1 MIYKIRRRK
10 NICASAF
17 ALAITF
23 VLCSCTNIADRELE
37 YVYIPSATSAP
48 AEGVGGDLLVITTP
62 AAETEAETW
71 PAQPAIADP
80 GVLTPQQQEFIN
92 SCLFMGDSICLG
104 FGVYGLVSHCT
115 AKAGAAARNI
125 EDFTFDSGG
134 SQVSP
139 YTAIVNSGCNNL
151 VFLMGTNDVNME
163 SVNDYIQYYN
173 SFLTRVEAL
182 APGTN
187 IYILSI
193 TPVTASSTFCYN
205 YQIDEFNE
213 AIMTMTETSSRRYVD
228 VSSALKDSQGNLRQ
242 EYASDNSVHLT
253 KDAYYQIL
261 AEFCRKVG
269 A

>member
-1 MIYKIRRRK
+1 MIYKRRK
-10 NICASAF
+10 SIYTAISALVISLVF
-17 ALAITF
+17 
-23 VLCSCTNIADRELE
+23 CGCTDISGRELA
-37 YVYIPSATSAP
+37 YVYRP
-48 AEGVGGDLLVITTP
+48 AETTEQPEGVGGDLLVITSSD
-62 AAETEAETW
+62 AGEETEPPE
-71 PAQPAIADP
+71 INIGGLEDF
-80 GVLTPQQQEFIN
+80 TPQQQEFIN
-92 SCLFMGDSICLG
+92 SCLFIGDSICLG
-104 FGVYGLVSHCT
+104 FGVYGLVNNCT

-125 EDFTFDSGG
+125 EEFTFDSGG

-139 YTAIVNSGCNNL
+139 YTAIVNSNCKNL

-163 SVNDYIQYYN
+163 NAKDFIEYYN

-182 APGTN
+182 AAGTN

-213 AIMTMTETSSRRYVD
+213 ALKTMTEASPRHYVD
-228 VSSALKDSQGNLRQ
+228 VSASLKDEQGDLRT

-253 KDAYYQIL
+253 KEAYYQIL
-261 AEFCRKVG
+261 AALCREVG

>member
-1 MIYKIRRRK
+1 MIYKRK
-10 NICASAF
+10 KIWAA
-17 ALAITF
+17 ALTLLISLT
-23 VLCSCTNIADRELE
+23 VCGCTNISDRELA
-37 YVYIPSATSAP
+37 YVYSP
-48 AEGVGGDLLVITTP
+48 AETTDPPEGVGGDLLVITTAS
-62 AAETEAETW
+62 AAEEKTEPPEVNIGALE
-71 PAQPAIADP
+71 DF
-80 GVLTPQQQEFIN
+80 TPQQQEFLN

-104 FGVYGLVSHCT
+104 FGVYGLVSNCT
-115 AKAGAAARNI
+115 AKAGTAARNI
-125 EDFTFDSGG
+125 EEFTFDSGG

-139 YTAIVNSGCNNL
+139 YTAIVNSSCKNL
-151 VFLMGTNDVNME
+151 VFLMGINDVNME
-163 SVNDYIQYYN
+163 SANEYIQFYN

-182 APGTN
+182 AAGTN

-213 AIMTMTETSSRRYVD
+213 SLKAMTENSSRHYVN
-228 VSSALKDSQGNLRQ
+228 VNTALKDDQGNLRQ

-261 AEFCRKVG
+261 AALCREVG

>member
-1 MIYKIRRRK
+1 MIYKIKRK
-10 NICASAF
+10 NICAAAL
-17 ALAITF
+17 ALAISL
-23 VLCSCTNIADRELE
+23 VLCSCTNISGRELA
-37 YVYIPSATSAP
+37 YVYSSLETSAP
-48 AEGVGGDLLVITTP
+48 VEGVGGDLLVIT
-62 AAETEAETW
+62 ASAAEAETETE
-71 PAQPAIADP
+71 PVQPAIADP
-80 GVLTPQQQEFIN
+80 GDLTPQQQEFIN

-139 YTAIVNSGCNNL
+139 YTAIVNSGCKNL

-163 SVNDYIQYYN
+163 SVNDYIEYYN

-182 APGTN
+182 APGTS

-193 TPVTASSTFCYN
+193 TPVTAGSTFCYN

-213 AIMTMTETSSRRYVD
+213 ALMAMTEISPRRYVD

-261 AEFCRKVG
+261 AEFCREVG

>member
-1 MIYKIRRRK
+1 MIYKRRK
-10 NICASAF
+10 NIYAAVSA
-17 ALAITF
+17 LVISF
-23 VLCSCTNIADRELE
+23 VFCGCTDISGRELA
-37 YVYIPSATSAP
+37 YTYRP
-48 AEGVGGDLLVITTP
+48 AETTEPPEGVGGDLLVITTFG
-62 AAETEAETW
+62 AEEETEPPE
-71 PAQPAIADP
+71 INIGSLEDF
-80 GVLTPQQQEFIN
+80 TPQQQEFIN
-92 SCLFMGDSICLG
+92 SCLFIGDSICLG
-104 FGVYGLVSHCT
+104 FGVYGLVNNCT

-125 EDFTFDSGG
+125 EEFTFDSGG

-139 YTAIVNSGCNNL
+139 YTAIVNSNCKNL

-163 SVNDYIQYYN
+163 NAKNFIEYYN

-182 APGTN
+182 AAGTN

-213 AIMTMTETSSRRYVD
+213 ALKTMTETSTRHYVD
-228 VSSALKDSQGNLRQ
+228 VSASLKDEQGNLRT

-253 KDAYYQIL
+253 KEAYYQIL
-261 AEFCRKVG
+261 AALCREVG